1 MSYSFFIIHAKD
13 VKTNMRRTITNG
25 NLTKEFILSK
35 ISQVSIFSAYI
46 GVDAEII
53 EHCIDTGEFISSPF
67 RVDEHPSFGFRYD
80 NRGKLKAKDFAGYFH
95 GDCFDAAALVISEI
109 IHKNVDISNKGWF
122 IFVLKHIAY
131 TFRNIIYGK
140 DKDENIEGIIAE
152 GVNAARNRKPI
163 IEFVPR
169 QWNNYDKN
177 YWGKFHVPIS
187 YLNTNFVY
195 PVDYFYINRKV
206 NPEPKYYYENDRKD
220 VCYAYMLGQDK
231 RGIYNIK
238 LYFPNRKHG
247 TIRFITNSNCLE
259 GLLNLELNEYD
270 SIIITKSTKD
280 RISLRAYLDAIDLSI
295 SYGGTALRTIGLVNI
310 PHESYKLKQN
320 EYDWLRAKCPNGLI
334 LSLMDNDNTGY
345 REAIWLRNNYNIIP
359 LCIPREYEVK
369 DFAELRSKYS
379 IETIK
384 ELINLSYNYIADNY
398 AENEFSW
405 NTGESYS
412 VPY

>member
-1 MSYSFFIIHAKD
+1 
-13 VKTNMRRTITNG
+13 MRRTITNG

-53 EHCIDTGEFISSPF
+53 DHCIDTGEFISSPF

-122 IFVLKHIAY
+122 IFILKHIAY

-405 NTGESYS
+405 DTGKNYS
-412 VPY
+412 VPF

>member
-1 MSYSFFIIHAKD
+1 
-13 VKTNMRRTITNG
+13 MRRTVTNG

-35 ISQVSIFSAYI
+35 ISQVSIFSAYT
-46 GVDAEII
+46 GVDTEVI
-53 EHCIDTGEFISSPF
+53 ENCIETGEFISSPF

-152 GVNAARNRKPI
+152 GVNAAKNRKPI

-177 YWGKFHVPIS
+177 YWGKFHVPIN
-187 YLNTNFVY
+187 YLNTNFIY

-405 NTGESYS
+405 DTGKSYS
-412 VPY
+412 VPF

>member
-1 MSYSFFIIHAKD
+1 
-13 VKTNMRRTITNG
+13 MRRTVTNG

-35 ISQVSIFSAYI
+35 ISQVSIFSAYT
-46 GVDAEII
+46 GVDTEVI
-53 EHCIDTGEFISSPF
+53 ENCIETGEFISSPF

-152 GVNAARNRKPI
+152 GVNAARNRKSI

-231 RGIYNIK
+231 RGVYNIK

-247 TIRFITNSNCLE
+247 TVRFITNSNCLE
-259 GLLNLELNEYD
+259 GLLNLELSEYD

-320 EYDWLRAKCPNGLI
+320 EYDWLRVKCPNGLI

-405 NTGESYS
+405 DTGKSYS
-412 VPY
+412 VPF

>member
-1 MSYSFFIIHAKD
+1 
-13 VKTNMRRTITNG
+13 MRRTVTNG

-35 ISQVSIFSAYI
+35 ISQVSIFSAYT
-46 GVDAEII
+46 GVDTEVI
-53 EHCIDTGEFISSPF
+53 ENCIETGEFISSPF

-152 GVNAARNRKPI
+152 GVNATRNRKPI

-231 RGIYNIK
+231 RGVYNIK

-247 TIRFITNSNCLE
+247 TVRFITNSNCLE
-259 GLLNLELNEYD
+259 GLLNLELSEYD

-405 NTGESYS
+405 DTGESYS
-412 VPY
+412 VPF

>member
-1 MSYSFFIIHAKD
+1 
-13 VKTNMRRTITNG
+13 MRRTITNG

-122 IFVLKHIAY
+122 IFILKHIAY

-259 GLLNLELNEYD
+259 GLLNLELSEYD

-405 NTGESYS
+405 DTGESYS
-412 VPY
+412 VPF

>member
-1 MSYSFFIIHAKD
+1 
-13 VKTNMRRTITNG
+13 MRRTITNG

-122 IFVLKHIAY
+122 IFILKHIAY

-140 DKDENIEGIIAE
+140 DKDENIEGIIAK

-405 NTGESYS
+405 DTGKNYS
-412 VPY
+412 VPF

>member
-1 MSYSFFIIHAKD
+1 
-13 VKTNMRRTITNG
+13 MRRTVTNG

-35 ISQVSIFSAYI
+35 ISQVSIFSAYT
-46 GVDAEII
+46 GVDTEVI
-53 EHCIDTGEFISSPF
+53 ENCIETGEFISSPF

-231 RGIYNIK
+231 RGVYNIK

-247 TIRFITNSNCLE
+247 TVRFITNSNCLE
-259 GLLNLELNEYD
+259 GLLNLELSEYD

-295 SYGGTALRTIGLVNI
+295 SYGGTALLTIGLVNI

-405 NTGESYS
+405 DTGESYS
-412 VPY
+412 VPF

>member
-1 MSYSFFIIHAKD
+1 
-13 VKTNMRRTITNG
+13 MRRTVTNG

-35 ISQVSIFSAYI
+35 ISQVSIFSAYT

-131 TFRNIIYGK
+131 TFRHIIYGK
-140 DKDENIEGIIAE
+140 DKDETIEGIIAE
-152 GVNAARNRKPI
+152 GVNAAKNRKPI

-247 TIRFITNSNCLE
+247 TVRFITNSNCLE
-259 GLLNLELNEYD
+259 GLLNLELSEYD
-270 SIIITKSTKD
+270 AIIITKSTKD

-295 SYGGTALRTIGLVNI
+295 SYGGTALQTIGLVNI

-398 AENEFSW
+398 AEDEFSW
-405 NTGESYS
+405 DTREGYPL
-412 VPY
+412 PY

>member
-1 MSYSFFIIHAKD
+1 
-13 VKTNMRRTITNG
+13 MRRTVTNG

-109 IHKNVDISNKGWF
+109 IHKNVDISNKSWF

-152 GVNAARNRKPI
+152 GINAARNRKPI

-247 TIRFITNSNCLE
+247 TVRFITNSNCLE
-259 GLLNLELNEYD
+259 GLLNLELSEYD

-320 EYDWLRAKCPNGLI
+320 EYDWLQAKCPNGLI

-405 NTGESYS
+405 DTGKSYS
-412 VPY
+412 VPF

>member
-1 MSYSFFIIHAKD
+1 
-13 VKTNMRRTITNG
+13 MRRTVTNG

-46 GVDAEII
+46 GVDTEVI
-53 EHCIDTGEFISSPF
+53 ENCIETGEFISSPF

-310 PHESYKLKQN
+310 PHESYKFKQN

-405 NTGESYS
+405 DTGESY
-412 VPY
+412 PQPF

>member
-1 MSYSFFIIHAKD
+1 
-13 VKTNMRRTITNG
+13 MRRTVTNG

-53 EHCIDTGEFISSPF
+53 EHCINTGEFISSPF

-80 NRGKLKAKDFAGYFH
+80 NRGKLKGKDFAGYFH

-231 RGIYNIK
+231 RGVYNIK

-247 TIRFITNSNCLE
+247 TVRFITNSNCLE
-259 GLLNLELNEYD
+259 GLLNLELDEYD

-398 AENEFSW
+398 AEDEFSW
-405 NTGESYS
+405 DTGESYPL
-412 VPY
+412 PY

>member
-1 MSYSFFIIHAKD
+1 
-13 VKTNMRRTITNG
+13 MRRTITNG

-122 IFVLKHIAY
+122 IFILKHIAY

-320 EYDWLRAKCPNGLI
+320 EYDWLRAKCPNGVI

-405 NTGESYS
+405 NTGESCS